1 MGRKKKI
8 TNEII
13 NSLLPNEEKLK
24 ELEQE
29 KELNDFIDGVN
40 LSSDNQMDNIMNSLN
55 TEEAKENEKAKKEK
69 LKGKTQ
75 NVYDAQFS
83 GRFTEPEDVGMF
95 YRWKKELD
103 KNGKTV

>member
-8 TNEII
+8 TEETI

-29 KELNDFIDGVN
+29 KELNEFIDGVN

-55 TEEAKENEKAKKEK
+55 TEQAKENEKVKKEK
-69 LKGKTQ
+69 LKEKTQ

-95 YRWKKELD
+95 YR
-103 KNGKTV
+103 